1 MEASLYEKLSSPRV
15 IDLNFCC
22 IVLLMDNCPFNEAAS
37 RFNNNLPF
45 FNNTIL
51 KKKSS
56 NLKPLHITTQM
67 TDLIEQINTLFVNVT
82 NIKDRLNYMKKI
94 LTIDSE
100 NEEIVK
106 ETDMELKRV
115 RRFFETTTL
124 SYGIFPFGTQY
135 VYVWELEEGKF
146 YVGWS
151 ENLSRRIDEH
161 LSDEGSIW
169 TKKYHPISII
179 EICRGDKN
187 VEKQK
192 TLEYMKLKGWENV
205 RGGPWCSIDYKNTPS
220 EVARFCGE

>member
-1 MEASLYEKLSSPRV
+1 METS
-15 IDLNFCC
+15 
-22 IVLLMDNCPFNEAAS
+22 PFNEAAS

-45 FNNTIL
+45 FNNVSQKL
-51 KKKSS
+51 PSS
-56 NLKPLHITTQM
+56 LKPIRANTQM

-100 NEEIVK
+100 NEEIVR
-106 ETDMELKRV
+106 ETEMELKRV

-124 SYGIFPFGTQY
+124 GSSMFPFGTQY
-135 VYVWELEEGKF
+135 IYVWELEEGKF

-151 ENLSRRIDEH
+151 ENLSRRLDEH
-161 LSDEGSIW
+161 LSEEGAIW
-169 TKKYHPISII
+169 TKKYKPVSIM
-179 EICRGDKN
+179 EVCRGDKS

-205 RGGPWCSIDYKNTPS
+205 RGGPWCYLDYKTAPP
-220 EVARFCGE
+220 EVAKFCAS

>member
-1 MEASLYEKLSSPRV
+1 METS
-15 IDLNFCC
+15 
-22 IVLLMDNCPFNEAAS
+22 PFNEAAS

-45 FNNTIL
+45 FNTVSPKGL
-51 KKKSS
+51 SS
-56 NLKPLHITTQM
+56 LKPICANTQM

-100 NEEIVK
+100 NEEIVR
-106 ETDMELKRV
+106 ETEMELKRV
-115 RRFFETTTL
+115 RRFFEMTTL
-124 SYGIFPFGTQY
+124 GSSMFPFGTQY

-151 ENLSRRIDEH
+151 ENLSRRLDEH
-161 LSDEGSIW
+161 LSEEGAIW
-169 TKKYHPISII
+169 TKKYKPLSIM
-179 EICRGDKN
+179 EVCRGDKS

-205 RGGPWCSIDYKNTPS
+205 RGGPWCSIEYRSIPA
-220 EVARFCGE
+220 EVSRFCSDKVVPSTVNLSV

>member
-1 MEASLYEKLSSPRV
+1 MELSPY
-15 IDLNFCC
+15 
-22 IVLLMDNCPFNEAAS
+22 NEAAS

-45 FNNTIL
+45 FNDTRISKASTSL
-51 KKKSS
+51 KKVRVS
-56 NLKPLHITTQM
+56 TQM
-67 TDLIEQINTLFVNVT
+67 GDLIEQINTLFVNVT

-106 ETDMELKRV
+106 ETEMELRRV

-124 SYGIFPFGTQY
+124 GSSMFPFGIQY
-135 VYVWELEEGKF
+135 VYFWELEEGKF

-179 EICRGDKN
+179 EICRGDKS

-205 RGGPWCSIDYKNTPS
+205 RGGPWCSTDYKNTPS
-220 EVARFCGE
+220 EVARFCSE